1 MLFSS
6 KSDIIQSIN
15 TIDPA
20 YEKLHN
26 PDLYYLWLY
35 GKDLIPGN
43 PNFEYYISTHQLYL
57 LKAFRKNR
65 EFTRLMRIY
74 PGLHDLYNS
83 TMDLIS
89 KMGY

>member
-1 MLFSS
+1 M
-6 KSDIIQSIN
+6 
-15 TIDPA
+15 IDHS

-43 PNFEYYISTHQLYL
+43 LNFEYYIGTHQLYL
-57 LKAFRKNR
+57 LKALRKNR
-65 EFTRLMRIY
+65 EFTRLMNIY
-74 PGLHDLYNS
+74 QGLHDLYNS